1 MNSEICKTG
10 NSFRVKVKVTQSCLI
25 LCDPRDYTMHGILQ
39 ARTVEWVP
47 YSRVSSQP
55 RDQPRSPAL
64 QADSLPTQPQEKP
77 ESLNLMTTSHTGTS
91 YLLTICLLESWHN
104 YMLLSILTAHVLL
117 SEVQTLA
124 SIPNSCF

>member
-25 LCDPRDYTMHGILQ
+25 LCDPRDYTVHEILQ
-39 ARTVEWVP
+39 ARIVECVP

-64 QADSLPTQPQEKP
+64 HADSFFFFCLVF
-77 ESLNLMTTSHTGTS
+77 LIFLFYFTT
-91 YLLTICLLESWHN
+91 
-104 YMLLSILTAHVLL
+104 
-117 SEVQTLA
+117 
-124 SIPNSCF
+124 NSATREA